1 VFHDFPLKGKAMCW
15 KRATCIALL
24 AFAPGRDKALSQT
37 PVIRWFAL
45 DGGFEITASAGSR
58 VKSAVGQSFV
68 GSMSQGGL
76 RVSVGFLVDTLFRG
90 TISGVNDLP
99 TTPREFALRQNYP
112 NPFNPTTTIRYS
124 IPERTHVSLR
134 LFNLLGQEVFAL
146 VDEDQESGEHS
157 VQLNASP
164 LASGVYFYSMTAGR
178 FSEQRKLIVL
188 K

>member
-1 VFHDFPLKGKAMCW
+1 MYC
-15 KRATCIALL
+15 KRTLCIALL
-24 AFAPGRDKALSQT
+24 AFAPGLDKALSQT

-68 GSMSQGGL
+68 GSASQGGL
-76 RVSVGFLVDTLFRG
+76 RVSGGFLVDTLLRG
-90 TISGVNDLP
+90 SITGINDLP
-99 TTPREFALRQNYP
+99 TRPSEFDLRQNYP

-124 IPERTHVSLR
+124 IPERTHVSLK
-134 LFNLLGQEVFAL
+134 LFNLLGQEVL
-146 VDEDQESGEHS
+146 TLLNEDQDPGEHA
-157 VQLNASP
+157 VQLNASS
-164 LASGVYFYSMTAGR
+164 LASGVYFYSMIAGH